1 MILYAGFECH
11 AAENSIEMLWHDVT
25 LGFAIRF
32 SEDILGFFSADF
44 YKWHN

>member
-1 MILYAGFECH
+1 V
-11 AAENSIEMLWHDVT
+11 AENSIEMLWHDVT

-44 YKWHN
+44 YKWQN